1 MTTVKGNSGGD
12 NNGNVKL
19 QEWEGNS
26 GGDSGNSA
34 MARTLLQLQDNVVI
48 TYFYIAAKPNQR
60 GVCQRLDLFE
70 RFFNI

>member
-12 NNGNVKL
+12 SNGNVKL

-34 MARTLLQLQDNVVI
+34 MARTLLQLQNNVVI
-48 TYFYIAAKPNQR
+48 IATQLGSDCENRTQ
-60 GVCQRLDLFE
+60 LF
-70 RFFNI
+70 